1 MKDELVV
8 VTHVGS
14 KLAAYDEL
22 TLEQLCALPVV
33 LRETAPVRLRSWRG
47 L

>member
-1 MKDELVV
+1 MA

-22 TLEQLCALPVV
+22 TLEQLCAFARTCENG
-33 LRETAPVRLRSWRG
+33 LRYA
-47 L
+47 